1 MPSSALATATR
12 AFVTVLLVLAREYE
26 LALEINRD
34 SPAEELV
41 KAYKKVLLKTHPD
54 KGGRKEHMQKL
65 QAAKEEWERVRK
77 SAGTKPGPRGGQA
90 TGDAMACTVLEARL
104 SARGRHHEIALSRDE
119 SFFRISFKIFSPS
132 PFQIPSIFFDVP
144 RGGVISVP
152 ECL

>member
-65 QAAKEEWERVRK
+65 QAAKAVRK
-77 SAGTKPGPRGGQA
+77 NMRHVIPVPSALQ
-90 TGDAMACTVLEARL
+90 L
-104 SARGRHHEIALSRDE
+104 
-119 SFFRISFKIFSPS
+119 
-132 PFQIPSIFFDVP
+132 
-144 RGGVISVP
+144 
-152 ECL
+152 